1 MMKRTLTLAFVVMAA
16 SSFVG
21 CATTHDR
28 APFGTAQRVQL
39 DPAQPEFK
47 NLYHDGDFF
56 FAGQPTPAGMRMMAE
71 EGVTTVINLRLD
83 KEMSERVNFDEPA
96 MAKELGMKY
105 VSLPMSTGTYSMENV
120 DALEE
125 ALQHAKGKVL
135 LHCGSSNRVGVL
147 WANHLHRHHGFSLDK
162 AIARGNAAG
171 MTRDSLVEL
180 VRKTA
185 ASDSHAGE

>member
-1 MMKRTLTLAFVVMAA
+1 MMKRTLTLAFVVVAA

-21 CATTHDR
+21 CAATLDK
-28 APFGTAQRVQL
+28 APIGTAQRVQL

-56 FAGQPTPAGMRMMAE
+56 FAGQPTPAGLRMMAE
-71 EGVTTVINLRLD
+71 KGVTTVINLRLD

-120 DALEE
+120 DALDE
-125 ALQHAKGKVL
+125 ALEHAQGKVL

-147 WANHLHRHHGFSLDK
+147 WANYLHRYRGLSLEE
-162 AIARGNAAG
+162 AIARGKAAG

-185 ASDSHAGE
+185 AAAPHAGE